1 MPTPTRWVAIQRN
14 PLSGSGR
21 RRPLLE
27 FMASLRRRGLRPRL
41 YSDRGRLD
49 RALSNP
55 ELRPMLH
62 GVVAAGGDGTVLD
75 LINRHPGVP
84 VGILPLGTENLLA
97 RQFRIPRDGAGA
109 AAVVAHGR
117 LQPLDL
123 GRIGARRF
131 AIMAS
136 FGFDAEVIHRA
147 HARRSGHITRM
158 HYFQPI
164 CSALRSYKYPEIRV
178 FADDGPQPVAGKLVI
193 VANLPAYA
201 LRLGLAPTAR
211 GDDGL
216 LDVRVFQRGS
226 TFDMLR
232 YVWLVAMGRHET
244 LPDVTSLRVRRIR
257 LDSYVP
263 IPVQADGDPAGY
275 TPSEIT
281 VEPAAAQLFVPD

>member
-1 MPTPTRWVAIQRN
+1 MPTSTRWVAIQRN

-21 RRPLLE
+21 RRSLFDFIAE
-27 FMASLRRRGLRPRL
+27 LRRHGLRPRL
-41 YSDRGRLD
+41 YSDRGMLD
-49 RALSNP
+49 QALSDP
-55 ELRPMLH
+55 ELRHGLH

-97 RQFRIPRDGAGA
+97 RQYRIPRDGAGA

-123 GRIGARRF
+123 GRIGTRRF

-147 HARRSGHITRM
+147 HARRSGHITRL
-158 HYFQPI
+158 HYVQPI
-164 CSALRSYKYPEIRV
+164 CSTLRSYRYPEIRV
-178 FADDGPQPVAGKLVI
+178 FADDGPRPVAGKLVI

-232 YVWLVAMGRHET
+232 YVWLVAMGRHDT
-244 LPDVTSLRVRRIR
+244 RPDVTALRVRRIR
-257 LDSYVP
+257 LESDVP